1 MLTECPSAQINTLL
15 QHVPLLSPFSP
26 LVSSLFSPLSLL
38 QINMPAWV
46 FCALF
51 SLFPPPFSPSS
62 HSLLTSR
69 CNLTWSVP
77 GTHSRASAG
86 RSASWRRILCQR
98 WRRPPRSCRF
108 ALLALPCAS
117 AAILPK
123 TGAFIRGSAVHRQ
136 HAGGPLQLPSLSGET
151 LLLQL
156 RWKHAVALERVA
168 GSQDHGNER
177 RTRVI
182 NSRRLSFAVFTA
194 FPCYFHC
201 LSSCFTLP
209 SLVAFH
215 CLPCCLSLPS
225 LIVCHCLS
233 LLLFTAFPFCLSVA
247 KIMTAL
253 NRGGG
258 GGKIRAEQAAG
269 ADCCWRRRRRQ

>member
-1 MLTECPSAQINTLL
+1 MS
-15 QHVPLLSPFSP
+15 
-26 LVSSLFSPLSLL
+26 
-38 QINMPAWV
+38 
-46 FCALF
+46 CALF

-168 GSQDHGNER
+168 GSQDHSNER

-182 NSRRLSFAVFTA
+182 NSHRLPLQFSLPFLVVFTA
-194 FPCYFHC
+194 FPCCFHC

-215 CLPCCLSLPS
+215 CLPCCLSQPS

-233 LLLFTAFPFCLSVA
+233 LLLFTAFPFCLPVA
-247 KIMTAL
+247 KIMIAQ
-253 NRGGG
+253 G
-258 GGKIRAEQAAG
+258 
-269 ADCCWRRRRRQ
+269 RRRQNTR